1 MSFTYKQT
9 YSDRLNN
16 VISTTSIIRSDGA
29 CIPVD
34 PDNIDYQEFLEWE
47 KTNTIDPPLDWH

>member
-47 KTNTIDPPLDWH
+47 KTNTIDPAD